1 MIYSWVSI
9 QYFSLEILKKLP
21 FMMHNIISSIKNSD
35 LFTAQ
40 FNF

>member
-9 QYFSLEILKKLP
+9 QYFNLEILKKLP
-21 FMMHNIISSIKNSD
+21 FMVHNIISSIKNSD
-35 LFTAQ
+35 LFTTQ

>member
-9 QYFSLEILKKLP
+9 QYYNLEILKTLP
-21 FMMHNIISSIKNSD
+21 FMVHNIISFIKNSD